1 MGKLYKIC
9 MSSVL
14 LFAAGILTGC
24 TERPLSIRPD
34 DGLLTVNLVW
44 PGGQSVAGA
53 QVWLYDSRGEF
64 YRMAECP
71 SGGYSGRVP
80 ADTYTVLVVNSD
92 CSNADCEHY
101 GSWRE
106 CCIQADRADPTG
118 RTLQQVGRVFC
129 TGTGGVTVKH
139 GSDPTEVTLYPKNV
153 VKKLHFDIDSGDIA
167 DIADM
172 EIVMTGIVPS
182 VLLIDG
188 SDAGE
193 PVGAVE
199 VTAQSEDDGSYSA
212 DMSVFGWRGGNMVT
226 VTIRRSDSST
236 VTTLPQDLSDQLAQL
251 PDEGGTVYLV
261 LVLPDGSEI
270 ELTVTVKDWESGTGS
285 GTVM

>member
-9 MSSVL
+9 VSAAL
-14 LFAAGILTGC
+14 LFAAGVLTGC
-24 TERPLSIRPD
+24 TERPLSIRSA
-34 DGLLTVNLVW
+34 DGSLTVHLVW
-44 PGGQSVAGA
+44 PAGQSVAGA

-64 YRMAECP
+64 YQVSECP

-106 CCIQADRADPTG
+106 CCIQADRAESED
-118 RTLQQVGRVFC
+118 RTLQQVGKVFC
-129 TGTGGVTVKH
+129 TGTGGVAVKH
-139 GSDPTEVTLYPKNV
+139 GSVPTEITLYPKNV
-153 VKKLHFDIDSGDIA
+153 VKKLHFDIDPGHIA

-172 EIVMTGIVPS
+172 KIVMTGIVPS

-193 PVGAVE
+193 PTGAVE
-199 VTAQSEDDGSYSA
+199 VAAQSEGDGSYSA
-212 DMSVFGWRGGNMVT
+212 DMSVFGWRGGNMVA
-226 VTIRRSDSST
+226 VTIRQSDGST

-251 PDEGGTVYLV
+251 PDEGGTVHLTLV
-261 LVLPDGSEI
+261 FPDGSEV
-270 ELTVTVKDWESGTGS
+270 ELTVTVKDWESGSGS